1 MNIRTYVHL
10 AHLTARRLTARR
22 RRPLLLFL
30 LAILILTLTASR
42 AQAQEVQAQPVD
54 LSLPALPFRVEAP
67 RGPVVVQG
75 GTSADPIVNALDEYR
90 RTGNARTIEQSTYV
104 AYPYGHSQPTLTCAP
119 LRACVIELED
129 GEVLM
134 AVIAGD
140 TERWIMEQAFTGRTG
155 TTPLVVVKPTGY
167 DLTTN
172 LVLSTDRRIYELTL
186 DAPPARTGRGA
197 DANPQAL
204 YTRRIRFYYPDD
216 MVQSTL
222 RREAL
227 LEREA
232 RNVISMNPG
241 FRLENLNFNYEW
253 SRDKGFPFD
262 LEQVFDDGA
271 HTYLKLPSTAAHDVA
286 PVLFITVGGE
296 RQLLNYT
303 VRAAGETSQYYITDR
318 VFRDGVLVVGARGKN
333 WLGRSKHSEET
344 LRIRNRDRR

>member
-1 MNIRTYVHL
+1 MNVRTYLQL
-10 AHLTARRLTARR
+10 ARLTARR
-22 RRPLLLFL
+22 RRTLLLILLALLFL
-30 LAILILTLTASR
+30 ALTAGR
-42 AQAQEVQAQPVD
+42 GRAQEVPPQPVEI
-54 LSLPALPFRVEAP
+54 SLPVPPFRTDAP

-140 TERWIMEQAFTGRTG
+140 TERWIMEQAFTGRSG

-186 DAPPARTGRGA
+186 DAPPARTGRGE

-216 MVQSTL
+216 MVRAAL
-222 RREAL
+222 HREAR
-227 LEREA
+227 LEHEA
-232 RNVISMNPG
+232 RNVITMNPG

-253 SRDKGFPFD
+253 SREKGFPFD

-271 HTYLKLPSTAAHDVA
+271 HTYLKLPSAAANDVA
-286 PVLFITVGGE
+286 PVLFITAGGE

-303 VRAAGETSQYYITDR
+303 VRAAGEASQYYITDR
-318 VFRDGVLVVGARGKN
+318 VFREGVLVVGARDRN
-333 WLGRSKHSEET
+333 WIGRSKHSEET
-344 LRIRNRDRR
+344 LRIRNLDRK